1 MSKEINE
8 IIALIKKFRDERD
21 WGKFHD
27 AKNLAICLN
36 LEASELLEIY
46 LWKNNGEEDVK
57 KVENELADVFY
68 SAFLLLDKYNLDLK
82 KIITDKLRENE
93 MKYPVEK
100 AKSSNKKYAEL

>member
-46 LWKNNGEEDVK
+46 LWKNNGEED
-57 KVENELADVFY
+57 
-68 SAFLLLDKYNLDLK
+68 
-82 KIITDKLRENE
+82 
-93 MKYPVEK
+93 
-100 AKSSNKKYAEL
+100 AEFTSQVRQIGD